1 VTLFEEAISLHRQG
15 RLDDAVR
22 LYQAVLRVEPDHLD
36 SLHHLGIIYGQAGK
50 AQEAIAL
57 FRRALALD
65 PDAVEILNNLGSVF
79 QAIHRYEDAIACHER
94 ARAVQPDDPVAH
106 YNLGVAL
113 QALQRYREAIER
125 YDEALKLEP
134 NVAELHYNA
143 GTALQ
148 AMNRFESAA
157 ERYERALALRPDYA
171 EAHANLGIVLQ
182 ALGHLEGSRKAYAAA
197 VSYAPRT
204 TRYHLSLAEAKRFSA
219 DDPQLVA
226 LEGLAREIGSLPKEE
241 QMHLHFALGKAYGD
255 VGRREL
261 AFHHLLEGNALKRQQ
276 VAYHEEQSLGLFD
289 RTRAVFSAELM
300 REKAGFGEPSSVPIF
315 ILGMPRSGTTLI
327 EQILASHPRVYG
339 AGELPAFDR
348 AVTALGSDG
357 PAISFP
363 EIVPSLTGAQ
373 LRQLGKSYLANVAAI
388 APEAARITDK
398 MPANFRYVGLIHLA
412 LPNARIIHTQRD
424 PIDTCLSCFSKLFAG
439 DQPFAYDLRELGRYY
454 RAYEQVMAHWRA
466 VLPPGVMLEVRYE
479 DVVAD
484 LESQARRIIAHAGL
498 EWDDACLAFYKTQ
511 RPVQTASA
519 SQVRQPIYATSVGR
533 WVPYRHLIQPLLGI
547 LQPQNGGRE
556 AGAT

>member
-1 VTLFEEAISLHRQG
+1 MSLHRQG
-15 RLDDAVR
+15 RFQEAER
-22 LYQAVLRVEPDHLD
+22 LYRAQLKASPSHFDT
-36 SLHHLGIIYGQAGK
+36 LHHLALLRAQLGELEDAKKLIRKALNQNPRSAEAYNTLGYIMQA
-50 AQEAIAL
+50 Q
-57 FRRALALD
+57 RRYDDACAHYRKALAIK
-65 PDAVEILNNLGSVF
+65 PDYAEALNNLGN
-79 QAIHRYEDAIACHER
+79 ALMGLEAHEA
-94 ARAVQPDDPVAH
+94 ARDSYQ
-106 YNLGVAL
+106 
-113 QALQRYREAIER
+113 
-125 YDEALKLEP
+125 
-134 NVAELHYNA
+134 
-143 GTALQ
+143 
-148 AMNRFESAA
+148 
-157 ERYERALALRPDYA
+157 RALALRPDLA
-171 EAHANLGIVLQ
+171 DTHKNLAGALL
-182 ALGHLEGSRKAYAAA
+182 ALGQYDAAVAGCESALALRPDLAAAHFHMGVALETLGRLEGSRKAYAAA